1 MSGPTPPT
9 IPAPNLPQPLRPTTS
24 DLPTKGIAFSI
35 MGSFLLTLNDT
46 IAKFLTADWPVGE
59 IMALRGTVI
68 LFVIIGLLQL
78 KGRMSAL
85 RIQNKTAMG
94 VRALAITAATFTFLT
109 ALSLMPMADA
119 LAIVFISPVFSTL
132 LAIVILQETVGWR
145 RWIAM
150 AVGFAGVF
158 IALNPGGL
166 LSDAPAAYGW
176 QVAMLPLV
184 TALLTAIRD
193 VSSRRLV
200 SGDDSLAIMFYT
212 VLAVVISGYTT
223 VTAGSW
229 QMPGLFDIAL
239 ILGAA
244 AFMFGAYFFQI
255 ESFRFAPV
263 NLVAP
268 FRYISLIFAAGM
280 GYAIWN
286 DIPTWNMALG
296 SIIIVASGL
305 VIWWRERQ
313 GAANPTEAE
322 KMEPRP

>member
-1 MSGPTPPT
+1 
-9 IPAPNLPQPLRPTTS
+9 
-24 DLPTKGIAFSI
+24 
-35 MGSFLLTLNDT
+35 MGSFLLTMNDS

-68 LFVIIGLLQL
+68 LFVIIGLLTL
-78 KGRMSAL
+78 KGRGAAL

-119 LAIVFISPVFSTL
+119 LAIVFISPVISTL
-132 LAIVILQETVGWR
+132 LAIAILKETVGWR
-145 RWIAM
+145 RWTAM
-150 AVGFAGVF
+150 GFGFVGVF

-166 LSDAPAAYGW
+166 FSSAPAAYGW

-184 TALLTAIRD
+184 AALLTAIRD

-212 VLAVVISGYTT
+212 VLAVVIAGYSTA
-223 VTAGSW
+223 TAGGW
-229 QMPGLFDIAL
+229 QIPSLFDIGL
-239 ILGAA
+239 ILAA
-244 AFMFGAYFFQI
+244 ATFMFGAYFFQI

-268 FRYISLIFAAGM
+268 FRYISLIFAATM
-280 GYAIWN
+280 GYLIWK
-286 DIPTWNMALG
+286 DIPSWNMALG
-296 SIIIVASGL
+296 GGIIVASGL
-305 VIWWRERQ
+305 VIWCRERKIPQ
-313 GAANPTEAE
+313 ETKTLEPT
-322 KMEPRP
+322 P

>member
-9 IPAPNLPQPLRPTTS
+9 IPAPNLPQPLRPMTS
-24 DLPTKGIAFSI
+24 DLPTKGIVFSI

-46 IAKFLTADWPVGE
+46 IAKLLTEGWPVGE

-68 LFVIIGLLQL
+68 LCVIIGLLKL
-78 KGRMSAL
+78 KNRMHAL

-94 VRALAITAATFTFLT
+94 VRALAISAATFTFLT

-119 LAIVFISPVFSTL
+119 LAIVFISPVISTL
-132 LAIVILQETVGWR
+132 LAIAILQEAVGWR
-145 RWIAM
+145 RWTAM
-150 AVGFAGVF
+150 GFGFLGVI

-166 LSDAPAAYGW
+166 LSSAPAAYGW

-184 TALLTAIRD
+184 AALLTAIRD

-212 VLAVVISGYTT
+212 VLAVILSGYATATT
-223 VTAGSW
+223 GTW
-229 QMPGLFDIAL
+229 QMPELFDIAL

-263 NLVAP
+263 NLIAP
-268 FRYISLIFAAGM
+268 FRYISLFFAALM
-280 GYAIWN
+280 GFLVWG
-286 DIPTWNMALG
+286 DVPSWNMAVGGLV
-296 SIIIVASGL
+296 IVASGL

-313 GAANPTEAE
+313 QAAKTEPAHE
-322 KMEPRP
+322 A